1 MDHTTD
7 HTMVSF
13 DELVSAEKR
22 IMIRKIIVK
31 IADYYSTFESQTFK
45 EYSKKVSS
53 KVEVLVGGVEQK
65 ISDEH
70 NSVQVFDIALKYL
83 LENVN

>member
-1 MDHTTD
+1 MDHTID

-13 DELVSAEKR
+13 DELVSGEKR

-45 EYSKKVSS
+45 EYSKKTSS
-53 KVEVLVGGVEQK
+53 KLEMLVGGVEQK

-70 NSVQVFDIALKYL
+70 NSIQVFDIALKYL